1 MKDLEEILN
10 SIDNKEKETRQN
22 VLINYIINWHWFL
35 IFCSIGL
42 VVGFVGFQLTPATFE
57 VKSRLLIPSDGN
69 SFTDIK
75 PFNNPGS
82 SQKQTIEN
90 QIGILKS
97 YTLYKRAIE
106 NLNWETSFYVKNK
119 FSLVELYES
128 KPFEIVISQ
137 ETKNLKGILLEI
149 RVIDSNSFEIEGDSY
164 VYPDG
169 VKQELK
175 FSSKCEFGKPFKNEY
190 FDFTLSRNN
199 CKSGETYY
207 LEFNDFNSMAQGY
220 LNAVKI
226 DLEAKQSEIIS
237 VSLRGQNPQK
247 NADFINELNKVF
259 IKYGINNKNL
269 LTENSL
275 NFIDTSLVGISNSL
289 KRAESNLS
297 NFRKDNKVID
307 PSSEAKVIY
316 EKLEIIENEK
326 YQAKIRLDY
335 YKNLQEYL
343 GDAAKIKQMINP
355 SIIGITDP
363 GLTSLLPKLA
373 DLYSKREVLS
383 FSVEANNPNLILL
396 EKEIQLA
403 TNSLSETLKNLI
415 TNAEIE
421 MQNMED
427 RYKSVQDRLNT
438 LPETERNLISIQR
451 EFNLNNELYT
461 YMMQKKAETSI
472 VLASNIP
479 QVQIIDAAMVEA
491 KVKTGPN
498 LFIFLFGGFGLGFM
512 IPFMVIFISDLFNTK
527 LETTEDVEGLTH
539 VQILD
544 GIIHSNYKNSLPVF
558 NYPQSGITE
567 SFRLLKVNLRNFLRD
582 PDKRIISVNSLVS
595 GEGKS
600 FISSNL
606 AAVLSLSTTPKKVLL
621 VEGDLR
627 RPMLNKTFGT
637 NQGIGLSS
645 FLLQEKE
652 FSEIIIETSNS
663 NLYFV
668 PAGEI
673 QPNPTE
679 LLENGRFKKFIELA
693 RKEFDYIIVDNAPI
707 SLVPD
712 GIMTSKFA
720 DVNLFVLRLNYS
732 KKKEVKEINRTIELN
747 SIGHALIVINDS
759 PKNRFGYG
767 NKYWKNGYGTYVNPT
782 KSA

>member
-10 SIDNKEKETRQN
+10 SIDNKEKESRQN

-42 VVGFVGFQLTPATFE
+42 VVGFIGFQLTPATFE
-57 VKSRLLIPSDGN
+57 VKSRLLIPSEGN
-69 SFTDIK
+69 SLTDIK
-75 PFNNPGS
+75 PFNNQGS
-82 SQKQTIEN
+82 SQKQTVEN

-97 YTLYKRAIE
+97 YTLYKKAIE
-106 NLNWETSFYVKNK
+106 NLNWETSFYIKNK
-119 FSLVELYES
+119 FSLIELYES
-128 KPFEIVISQ
+128 KPFKISIPT
-137 ETKNLKGILLEI
+137 EAKNLKGILLEI
-149 RVIDSNSFEIEGDSY
+149 RVIDSKSYEVEVDSY
-164 VYPDG
+164 IYPDG

-175 FSSKCEFGKPFKNEY
+175 FTTKCQFEQPFKNEH
-190 FDFTLSRNN
+190 FEFTLIRDN
-199 CKSGETYY
+199 CKNGKTYF
-207 LEFNDFNSMAQGY
+207 LEFNDYKSMAQGY

-226 DLEAKQSEIIS
+226 EQEAKQSEIIS
-237 VSLRGQNPQK
+237 VGLKGQNPQK

-259 IKYGINNKNL
+259 ITYGINNKNL

-316 EKLEIIENEK
+316 EKLEAIENEK

-335 YKNLQEYL
+335 YKNLQDYL

-363 GLTSLLPKLA
+363 GLTSMLPKLA

-396 EKEIQLA
+396 EKEIQLS

-421 MQNMED
+421 MQNMEE
-427 RYKSVQDRLNT
+427 RYKSVQDRLNK
-438 LPETERNLISIQR
+438 LPETEKNLISIQR

-472 VLASNIP
+472 ALASNIP
-479 QVQIIDAAMVEA
+479 QVQVIDAAMVEA

-498 LFIFLFGGFGLGFM
+498 LFIFLFGGCGLGFM
-512 IPFMVIFISDLFNTK
+512 IPFLVIFISDLFNTK
-527 LETTEDVEGLTH
+527 LETTEDVEELTH
-539 VQILD
+539 IQILD
-544 GIIHSNYKNSLPVF
+544 GIIHSNYKNSLPVY

-582 PDKRIISVNSLVS
+582 TDKKIISVNSLVS

-600 FISSNL
+600 FISCNL
-606 AAVLSLSTTPKKVLL
+606 AAVLSLSTTSKKVLL

-645 FLLQEKE
+645 FLLEEKE
-652 FSEIIIETSNS
+652 FHDIIIETSNA

-679 LLENGRFKKFIELA
+679 LLENGRFKKFIEYA
-693 RKEFDYIIVDNAPI
+693 RKEFDYIVLDNAPI

-720 DVNLFVLRLNYS
+720 DINIFVLRLNYS
-732 KKKEVKEINRTIELN
+732 KKKEVKEINKAIEVN
-747 SIGHALIVINDS
+747 GIGQAVIVINDS